1 MLFKKEYAKESTHWY
16 TKDGTPAYE
25 VPAKDGSMRA
35 TTLRDARRLSLVPSV
50 TQVLSVADKPG
61 LNAWKMQNTI
71 LAALTLPRFPGESDD
86 AFAVRVVQDSK
97 KQAQE
102 AAALG
107 SSIHTS
113 LEKYYAGEE
122 YNPEHKVYVEAVSK
136 AIAEHFS
143 DVDQSKWV
151 AEKSFAHHLGY
162 GGKVDLHHPDG
173 IVIDFKTSAFDDAEK
188 KEGYDEHLM
197 QGAAYAEGLGFIDS
211 RIANVYISTS
221 APGLVKIIEWSHTD
235 IVRGWYMFC
244 HLLDYWQLSKGYFP
258 ESV

>member
-16 TKDGTPAYE
+16 AKDGTPAYE

-35 TTLRDARRLSLVPSV
+35 TTLRDARKLSLVPSV
-50 TQVLSVADKPG
+50 TQVLSVVAKPG
-61 LNAWKMQNTI
+61 LEAWKMQNTI

-107 SSIHTS
+107 SSIHAS
-113 LEKYYAGEE
+113 LEKWYSDEAIPSEHAEYVGAVHHAVKQHFGERE
-122 YNPEHKVYVEAVSK
+122 
-136 AIAEHFS
+136 
-143 DVDQSKWV
+143 WV
-151 AEKSFAHHLGY
+151 AEKSFAHSLGF
-162 GGKVDLHHPDG
+162 GGKVDLHCEDG
-173 IVIDFKTSAFDDAEK
+173 IVLDFKTSAFDDAEK

-197 QGAAYAEGLGFIDS
+197 QGAAYGEGLHMIGP

-221 APGLVKIIEWSHTD
+221 VPGLVKIIEWSPED
-235 IVRGWYMFC
+235 RERGWYMFSC
-244 HLLDYWQLSKGYFP
+244 LLRYWKLSKKYQP
-258 ESV
+258 ESE